1 MYIKRS
7 PGLFWNKVKKM
18 NLYMF
23 KSENKK
29 LKINKKSEATIIIK
43 EHQLLFSRLFTVGA
57 VHQLD
62 PKEVLSNELSTTPL
76 FLFFIQQER

>member
-1 MYIKRS
+1 MYIKRR
-7 PGLFWNKVKKM
+7 PGLFWNKVKKT

-57 VHQLD
+57 VRQLD
-62 PKEVLSNELSTTPL
+62 PKEVLSHELSTTPL